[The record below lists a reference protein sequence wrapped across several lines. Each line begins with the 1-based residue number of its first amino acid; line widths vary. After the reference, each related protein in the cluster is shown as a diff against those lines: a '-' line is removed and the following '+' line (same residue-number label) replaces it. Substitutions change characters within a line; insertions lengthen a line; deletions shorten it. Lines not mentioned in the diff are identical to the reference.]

1 MNNDALLADLSYIKL
16 IDSKG
21 KLVNIKEV
29 KNILKDKNWSENRI
43 NDLNKNYEILA
54 QKSTKSGYSSTIF
67 RNKHTNEIIVAHRGT
82 ETGSSKDLLQD
93 GILVLAGLPYSQA
106 TDAKA
111 FVDDA
116 IKSGLIKGNFRNV
129 GHSLGHAIA
138 TVVHLTTNN
147 SINVTGFNRKYI

>member
-1 MNNDALLADLSYIKL
+1 MNNDALLANLSYVNL

-21 KLVNIKEV
+21 V
-29 KNILKDKNWSENRI
+29 ILKDISEMLNAKNWSQNQI
-43 NDLNKNYEILA
+43 NELYKNYDILA
-54 QKSTKSGYSSTIF
+54 QKSTKSGYSGTIV
-67 RNKHTNEIIVAHRGT
+67 RNKHTNEIIVSHKGT
-82 ETGSSKDLLQD
+82 QSAQDWLQD
-93 GILVLAGLPYSQA
+93 GILVIKGLPQA
-106 TDAKA
+106 QASDAKA

-147 SINVTGFNRKYI
+147 STGATGFNIK